1 MFVDQVKIYVKGGDG
16 GNGAVSF
23 RREKYV
29 PLGGPAGG
37 DGGRGGN
44 VVFVVDEGLRTLIDF
59 RYQRHFK
66 AARGENGRNKSQH
79 GAGAED
85 LEVRVPPGT
94 VVSDADTG
102 EVIADLTEHGQRA
115 VIAKGGRGGRGNIRF
130 ATSVNPAPEIA
141 ENGEPGQER
150 NVILELKLLADVG
163 LVGYP
168 SVGKSTLL
176 ASVTAARPKI
186 GAYHFTTLTPNLG
199 VVDLGEQSFVLADL
213 PGLIEGAHEGV
224 GLGHQFLRHVE
235 RTRLIIHVLDMAG
248 SEGRDPYEDYV
259 RINEELKRYN
269 ARLEERPQ
277 IVAAN
282 KMDLPDA
289 EKHLARFREKVPD
302 ARIYAISAA
311 TRQGVNELMRAAA
324 NLLAELPDK
333 PVVEEVAD
341 VEERVIFKAEPEQA
355 QFEIFKENE
364 VFVVSGEKIE
374 RLAKMTNLN
383 SYDSIQRFARLMRS
397 MGVDQALRERGA
409 KDGDTVRIG
418 DFEFD
423 FIE

>member
-1 MFVDQVKIYVKGGDG
+1 
-16 GNGAVSF
+16 
-23 RREKYV
+23 
-29 PLGGPAGG
+29 
-37 DGGRGGN
+37 
-44 VVFVVDEGLRTLIDF
+44 
-59 RYQRHFK
+59 
-66 AARGENGRNKSQH
+66 
-79 GAGAED
+79 
-85 LEVRVPPGT
+85 
-94 VVSDADTG
+94 
-102 EVIADLTEHGQRA
+102 
-115 VIAKGGRGGRGNIRF
+115 
-130 ATSVNPAPEIA
+130 
-141 ENGEPGQER
+141 
-150 NVILELKLLADVG
+150 
-163 LVGYP
+163 
-168 SVGKSTLL
+168 
-176 ASVTAARPKI
+176 
-186 GAYHFTTLTPNLG
+186 